1 MLKLAKRLESLK
13 PSPTLALDAHIKK
26 LRASGVD
33 VISFGVG
40 EPDFDTPDL
49 IKKAAIKAIN
59 DGFTKYTPASGTESL
74 KKAICTYYKNYYAAE
89 IAPAQLVVSNGAKHS
104 LFNIA
109 LALFNKGDEVLIPS
123 PYWVSYPE
131 QVALVGGKPVFV
143 ETKQEDDFKVKPDAL
158 EKTFTKK
165 TKAIILN
172 TPSNPTGMVYRKE
185 ELLDIL
191 GFAKEKRIYVIAD
204 EIYDRL
210 VYEKD
215 FVTVLSLIKDDETLQ
230 RQVIVVNGV
239 SKTFAMTG
247 WRIGY
252 TISHEEVAKAMAD
265 IQSQTT
271 SNPCSISQKAA
282 EEALINGDD
291 SVKKMLKEFKE
302 RRDLIVDLLSD
313 IKDVKINKPMGSFY
327 VFPDFS
333 AYVGRKFNGIRIQN
347 TLKLCEYLLN
357 EARVGIVPGE
367 AFGAPGY
374 VRFSF
379 ATSKKNIKD
388 GIGRTKDALYRLN
401 K

>member
-1 MLKLAKRLESLK
+1 MIKLAKRLKSLK

-40 EPDFDTPDL
+40 EPDFDTPES

-59 DGFTKYTPASGTESL
+59 DGLTKYTPASGTESL
-74 KKAICTYYKNYYAAE
+74 KKAICEYYKKIYNVE
-89 IAPAQLVVSNGAKHS
+89 ITPKQIVVSNGAKHS

-109 LALFNKGDEVLIPS
+109 LAVFNKGDEVIIPS

-131 QVALVGGKPVFV
+131 QLALVGAKPVFI
-143 ETKQEDDFKVKPDAL
+143 ETDLKNDFKLNVNDL
-158 EKTFTKK
+158 EKYITKK
-165 TKAIILN
+165 TRGIILN
-172 TPSNPTGMVYRKE
+172 SPSNPTGMVYSKNELKE
-185 ELLDIL
+185 IL
-191 GFAKEKRIYVIAD
+191 RFVESKDLVLIVD

-210 VYEKD
+210 VYGKK
-215 FVTVLSLIKDDETLQ
+215 FVSVLNLIEGSEVLKSK
-230 RQVIVVNGV
+230 VVVVNGV

-252 TISHEEVAKAMAD
+252 TISDDYLATAMAD

-271 SNPCSISQKAA
+271 SNPSSISQKAA
-282 EEALINGDD
+282 EAALLGDD
-291 SVKKMLKEFKE
+291 KDVEEMVKEFQE
-302 RRDLIVDLLSD
+302 RRDLIVSLLKD
-313 IKDVKINKPMGSFY
+313 IKGVKLKSPEGSFY

-333 AYVGRKFNGIRIQN
+333 VYIGKKFNGIRIQN
-347 TLKLCEYLLN
+347 SLKLCEYLLN

-367 AFGAPGY
+367 AFGAKGY

-379 ATSKKNIKD
+379 ATSKKNIKE
-388 GIGRTKDALYRLN
+388 GLQRVKEALYKL

>member
-1 MLKLAKRLESLK
+1 MLKLAKRLKSLK
-13 PSPTLALDAHIKK
+13 PSPTLALDAHIKR

-40 EPDFDTPDL
+40 EPDFDTPES

-59 DGFTKYTPASGTESL
+59 EGFTKYTPASGTESL
-74 KKAICTYYKNYYAAE
+74 KKAICEYYKKTYGVDINTN
-89 IAPAQLVVSNGAKHS
+89 QLVVSNGAKHS

-109 LALFNKGDEVLIPS
+109 LALFNKGDEVIIPA
-123 PYWVSYPE
+123 PFWVSYPE
-131 QVALVGGKPVFV
+131 QLALVGAKPVFV
-143 ETKQEDDFKVKPDAL
+143 ETGIEDDFKINTQLL
-158 EKTFTKK
+158 ESYITKK
-165 TKAIILN
+165 TKGLILN
-172 TPSNPTGMVYRKE
+172 SPSNPTGMVYSKN
-185 ELLDIL
+185 ELVEILDFVKKSGI
-191 GFAKEKRIYVIAD
+191 FIIVD

-210 VYEKD
+210 VYGKK
-215 FVTVLSLIKDDETLQ
+215 FISVLSLIEKDESLK
-230 RQVIVVNGV
+230 RHVIVVNGV

-252 TISHEEVAKAMAD
+252 TISGEDIAFAMSN

-282 EEALINGDD
+282 EAALTGDGKD
-291 SVKKMLKEFKE
+291 IEKMLKEFIK
-302 RRDLIVDLLSD
+302 RRDLIVSLLKE
-313 IKDVKINKPMGSFY
+313 IKGIRLKSPDGSFY

-333 AYVGRKFNGIRIQN
+333 YYIGKKFNGIKIQN
-347 TLKLCEYLLN
+347 SLKICEYLLS

-367 AFGAPGY
+367 AFGAKGF

-379 ATSKKNIKD
+379 ATSKKNIIEGLK
-388 GIGRTKDALYRLN
+388 RVKEALYKL

>member
-1 MLKLAKRLESLK
+1 MIKLAKRLKSLK

-40 EPDFDTPDL
+40 EPDFDTPES

-59 DGFTKYTPASGTESL
+59 DGLTKYTPASGTESL
-74 KKAICTYYKNYYAAE
+74 KKAICEYYKKVYVVE
-89 IAPAQLVVSNGAKHS
+89 LTPKQIVVSNGAKHS

-109 LALFNKGDEVLIPS
+109 LAVFNKGDEVIIPS

-131 QVALVGGKPVFV
+131 QLALVGAKPVFV
-143 ETKQEDDFKVKPDAL
+143 ETDLKNDFKLSVNDL
-158 EKTFTKK
+158 EKYITKN
-165 TKAIILN
+165 TRGIILN
-172 TPSNPTGMVYRKE
+172 SPSNPTGMVYSKNELKE
-185 ELLDIL
+185 IL
-191 GFAKEKRIYVIAD
+191 RFVEGKDLVLIVD

-210 VYEKD
+210 VYGKK
-215 FVTVLSLIKDDETLQ
+215 FVSVLNLIEGSEVLKSK
-230 RQVIVVNGV
+230 VIVVNGV

-252 TISHEEVAKAMAD
+252 TISDDYLATAMAD

-271 SNPCSISQKAA
+271 SNPSSISQKAA
-282 EEALINGDD
+282 EAALLGDSKD
-291 SVKKMLKEFKE
+291 VDEMVTEFQE
-302 RRDLIVDLLSD
+302 RRDLIVSLL
-313 IKDVKINKPMGSFY
+313 KDVEGVKLKSPDGSFY
-327 VFPDFS
+327 VFPNLS
-333 AYVGRKFNGIRIQN
+333 AYLGKKFNGIKIQSS
-347 TLKLCEYLLN
+347 LKLCEYLLN

-367 AFGAPGY
+367 AFGAKGY

-379 ATSKKNIKD
+379 ATSKKNIKE
-388 GIGRTKDALYRLN
+388 GLQRVKEALYKL